1 MLTAILPIRLPSP
14 FWSSATGLDCL
25 DRFLGMIAG
34 MDEIERVV
42 VVGEGDGVAAVAREY
57 DMEIANIPVPGKIDL
72 PFTHDETMELVRR
85 VEVAYPIRHES
96 LMVIDLRN
104 LLLNVH
110 DLRQA
115 IDLHRKHQDAMV
127 ISVSPCRDHPC
138 QYRAYFNFLGCEI
151 IRFSGDAVNQGSEA
165 GRGFEKL
172 VLVKCGEGGEI
183 AVRVHRDEGEIRVS
197 FSLPE
202 EFSQGIVAQVLPFT
216 AQGAVYDDQLE
227 LFVDGLGCETQ
238 LKTQGQGSL
247 AGVVVT
253 LLHPARSGGYDAV
266 EHFTPRNATWELGG
280 SGFAVE
286 KDGFAPILGRQQ
298 FVPVYGYDGSVC
310 ILHAHQAGKGAM
322 GRTVPY
328 VLQEVVFVADWVDY
342 LGRLK
347 DNKED

>member
-1 MLTAILPIRLPSP
+1 MLTAILPIRLTPP
-14 FWSSATGLDCL
+14 FWSSTTGLDCL
-25 DRFLGMIAG
+25 DRFLKIIAG
-34 MDEIERVV
+34 MEEVERVV
-42 VVGEGDGVAAVAREY
+42 LVGEDEDLTGVALKY
-57 DMEIANIPVPGKIDL
+57 GMELAKIPVPGKIDL
-72 PFTHDETMELVRR
+72 PFTHDESMELVRR
-85 VEVAYPIRHES
+85 VAGAYPKRDES
-96 LMVIDLRN
+96 LMVLDHRN
-104 LLLNVH
+104 LLLNEH

-115 IDLHRKHQDAMV
+115 IAVHQEQQDAMV
-127 ISVSPCRDHPC
+127 ISVALCRDHPC
-138 QYRAYFNFLGCEI
+138 QYRAYFNFLDCEI
-151 IRFSGDAVNQGSEA
+151 IRFSEDAGDQDSEA
-165 GRGFEKL
+165 GRGFEKQ

-183 AVRVHRDEGEIRVS
+183 AVRVHRGEGEILVS
-197 FSLPE
+197 FSLPA
-202 EFSQGIVAQVLPFT
+202 EFSQGIVAQILPFT

-253 LLHPARSGGYDAV
+253 LLHPARSGGHDAV

-280 SGFAVE
+280 GGFAVE

-298 FVPVYGYDGSVC
+298 FVPVYAYDGSVC
-310 ILHAHQAGKGAM
+310 IINAHQSGKSTL